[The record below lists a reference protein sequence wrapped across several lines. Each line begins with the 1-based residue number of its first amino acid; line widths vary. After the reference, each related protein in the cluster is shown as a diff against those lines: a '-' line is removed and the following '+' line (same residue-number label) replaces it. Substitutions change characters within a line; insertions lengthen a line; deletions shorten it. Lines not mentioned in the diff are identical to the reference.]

1 MIQVIQMKQKRS
13 LVPRKQFSLDLRV
26 RLSAV
31 GKINH
36 LSDSGDLQKSSRGF
50 QHDLSPAR
58 KRQVMVFPRNCVR
71 TTYKRS
77 VQRRYRLSR
86 FMIRERGLK
95 GKLPGVKKL

>member
-1 MIQVIQMKQKRS
+1 MKQKRS

-31 GKINH
+31 G
-36 LSDSGDLQKSSRGF
+36 DSGDLQKSSRGF
-50 QHDLSPAR
+50 QHDLGPVSSVK
-58 KRQVMVFPRNCVR
+58 KRQVIVFPRNCVR